1 METASFFLL
10 SHSAGNLFSATVQ
23 YSGRHCGGKIRWTQ
37 ALAAV
42 GGTTGVIINLLVG
55 FFVGLSSGATV
66 VISQYYGARKTVE
79 TSRAVHTS
87 MALGVAGGLF
97 FMVLGM
103 CFSPFMLQAMGTP
116 KDVMGDSIL
125 YIEIYFAGMLFN
137 LIYNMGSG
145 ILRR

>member
-1 METASFFLL
+1 
-10 SHSAGNLFSATVQ
+10 
-23 YSGRHCGGKIRWTQ
+23 
-37 ALAAV
+37 
-42 GGTTGVIINLLVG
+42 
-55 FFVGLSSGATV
+55 
-66 VISQYYGARKTVE
+66 
-79 TSRAVHTS
+79 

-145 ILRR
+145 ILRAVGDSKRPLYFLILCCLVNLVLDLLFVLVFRWGGGQERLWPPFCPKRSAR